1 MAHEAKRASRR
12 SFPGMSLLVPGGQA
26 KTGKDEENKEGRGG
40 RLHTTCKHGDGECL
54 EGAPFPSASC
64 RSRSRGELLSAP
76 ADCHD
81 AFDGWC
87 PCLEREPITRVSE
100 GFPAPVRQRF
110 MLRAP
115 LCCRF
120 HSTGTSEP
128 MLEQRPAAPAPVWG
142 EYVSHAH
149 CSRKNVVNG
158 ILFAVALVP
167 SFVATAIAY
176 TRCDPQITDK
186 YATPGE
192 ACCSVAMGQPIA
204 FANLLFFVNV
214 SFGFWVVGLLQRSF
228 WLIDP
233 YWTLIPPL
241 LGHFY
246 QLHPNAHYNTTR
258 SAIGLSLLW
267 LWCIRLTHSYFRR
280 EEWKFGQREDWRYT
294 KMAGDMPRAW
304 WLVSFFAVGIAQQ
317 PMLIGIMLPAYT
329 IHFVSS
335 PLGWVDALAIGFAI
349 SGLLTAWV
357 SDNQLRRYMLHNE
370 HLTTQGKPKMKL
382 LNSGMWRFSRRT
394 LPSPRSIA
402 ACGTRMPSHAT
413 TVRTS

>member
-1 MAHEAKRASRR
+1 
-12 SFPGMSLLVPGGQA
+12 MSG
-26 KTGKDEENKEGRGG
+26 
-40 RLHTTCKHGDGECL
+40 
-54 EGAPFPSASC
+54 
-64 RSRSRGELLSAP
+64 
-76 ADCHD
+76 
-81 AFDGWC
+81 
-87 PCLEREPITRVSE
+87 
-100 GFPAPVRQRF
+100 
-110 MLRAP
+110 
-115 LCCRF
+115 
-120 HSTGTSEP
+120 STGTSEP

-317 PMLIGIMLPAYT
+317 PMLIGITLPAYT

-382 LNSGMWRFSRRT
+382 LNSGMWRFSRHPNYFGEQLWWWAFAGFAAGLGQWYMAGGTLFNSMVLATVTVMTEQRMLANWSSDRAELYREYMRT
-394 LPSPRSIA
+394 TSACVPLPRFPWCA
-402 ACGTRMPSHAT
+402 KAT
-413 TVRTS
+413 MT